1 MENQII
7 RALAD
12 DKTKK
17 MFDKYTKKSESTDIS
32 RFLDEAIKLAD
43 IESCVTNYKKLN
55 AEYLKL
61 MNMVAPE
68 RWAHFSEYLI
78 EDYFLENAEYKN
90 DSFEKISNILHE
102 LNSEYVNGKAMIDI
116 FQSMFENDK
125 NEKGFGI
132 SKEEIEK
139 IRNMPDDEFTKKTEI
154 MKKKTPFRTSIKL
167 YHGTSAAN
175 YEKILRE
182 GYLKPTDYSSINTR
196 LDFINDYFKTETGY
210 LFTSDSMDTPIALS
224 FRGKRNNAFGKV
236 EKSKYSGYGVV
247 FEIDSTG
254 YDLLLYKKDEILI
267 CGNVDIKDAVPHF
280 FKMLWTG
287 KIIETTY
294 DDFVKDGIFE

>member
-125 NEKGFGI
+125 NEKWFGI
-132 SKEEIEK
+132 SKDEIEK
-139 IRNMPDDEFTKKTEI
+139 IRNMPDDEFTKKQ
-154 MKKKTPFRTSIKL
+154 R
-167 YHGTSAAN
+167 
-175 YEKILRE
+175 
-182 GYLKPTDYSSINTR
+182 
-196 LDFINDYFKTETGY
+196 
-210 LFTSDSMDTPIALS
+210 
-224 FRGKRNNAFGKV
+224 
-236 EKSKYSGYGVV
+236 
-247 FEIDSTG
+247 
-254 YDLLLYKKDEILI
+254 
-267 CGNVDIKDAVPHF
+267 
-280 FKMLWTG
+280 
-287 KIIETTY
+287 
-294 DDFVKDGIFE
+294 